1 MAAHG
6 TLPGDAGQTDH
17 RLINDLFAVNHL
29 RHTKLLSGRVPAS
42 GRRGDGTPRHS
53 EQRGIG
59 KKAPLGRE
67 MSSHTSNTMI
77 S

>member
-29 RHTKLLSGRVPAS
+29 RHTKLLSGEYQRAVAEEMVPLA
-42 GRRGDGTPRHS
+42 TQNS
-53 EQRGIG
+53 EESAR
-59 KKAPLGRE
+59 KPL
-67 MSSHTSNTMI
+67 
-77 S
+77 